1 MKKGWKMNAKF
12 LKKKNKELKLN
23 ILTRKTIMKRNSM
36 NALQRMAYR
45 KKNNRIAI
53 KESIKIWTKSKS
65 KEANR
70 WKKHKNILMNK

>member
-1 MKKGWKMNAKF
+1 MKKGQKKNAKV

-23 ILTRKTIMKRNSM
+23 ILTRKTIMKRNSI

-53 KESIKIWTKSKS
+53 KESIKIWTK
-65 KEANR
+65 
-70 WKKHKNILMNK
+70 

>member
-1 MKKGWKMNAKF
+1 MKKGWKTNTKF

-53 KESIKIWTKSKS
+53 KESIKIWTK
-65 KEANR
+65 
-70 WKKHKNILMNK
+70 